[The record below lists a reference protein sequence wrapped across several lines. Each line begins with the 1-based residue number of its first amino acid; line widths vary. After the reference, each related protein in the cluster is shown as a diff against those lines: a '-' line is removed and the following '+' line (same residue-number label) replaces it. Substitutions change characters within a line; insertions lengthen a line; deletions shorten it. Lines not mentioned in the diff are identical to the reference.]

1 MDKLINREVSW
12 LAFNERVLQES
23 LDKNTPLIER
33 LRFLGIY
40 SNNLDEFFRVRMAT
54 VNRMIELKNKYI
66 EGFDGS
72 PKLLLSELQKEIK
85 NQRRKY
91 DISYQRILKELEA
104 HQIYHLNEKNIP
116 AAFLPQLEDY
126 FQNELKQD
134 IVPILLDKKRKFP
147 RLVDKEIYLAVSM
160 ENSTAKK
167 FRFALIQIPSS
178 HPRFYT
184 IKENDKS
191 YVLILDDIIRLFLNQ
206 IFALFKFDKISAYTF
221 KFTRDA
227 ELNLD
232 DDISISMYD
241 KMEESI
247 KQRKKG
253 EPVRFIYDEN
263 MNKELLNFLKDAIGI
278 SIFDHVAPSGRYHNF
293 KDLMQFPDFGIPN
306 FIFPKLPPLTHPDLT
321 NQVSIIKSVLK
332 KDILLHYPYHKF
344 DHLVDLLREAAIDP
358 KVQEIKINIYRVAKR
373 SQVINALIN
382 AIKNGKEVTVVME
395 LQARFDEE
403 NNMYWSTILREQ
415 GAKIIYGV
423 PGLKVHSKLIQIT
436 RKTGKTTQIIAH
448 IGTGNFHGGT
458 AKIYTDFGLLT
469 SNTLITKE
477 VVKVFNLLENNIER
491 GIYKQLLVSP
501 FNTRR
506 KFLQLI
512 NNEIKAVKKGKRA
525 SIDIKINN
533 LVDSKMIN
541 KLYEASKAGVKM
553 RLIVRGTCCLI
564 PGVIGLSENIEVR
577 SIVGRFLEHTRFF
590 IFHNDGDPIYLLSS
604 ADWMQR
610 NLDKRIEVSAPILD
624 NALKEEVQEI
634 FEMQWQDNVKA
645 RIIDP
650 EQKNRYYKDSRSENI
665 CFNAQV
671 EIHRYYER
679 KLASQSD

>member
-1 MDKLINREVSW
+1 MDKLINREISW

-23 LDKNTPLIER
+23 LDRNTPLIER

-54 VNRMIELKNKYI
+54 VNRMIELQNKYI

-72 PKLLLSELQKEIK
+72 PKLLLGVLQKEIK
-85 NQRRKY
+85 SQRRKY
-91 DISYQRILKELEA
+91 DLAYQRILKELEA
-104 HQIYHLNEKNIP
+104 HHIYHINEQNIP
-116 AAFLPQLEDY
+116 SEFLPHLNDY

-134 IVPILLDKKRKFP
+134 IVPIILDKKRKFP

-160 ENSTAKK
+160 ENPNSNK
-167 FRFALIQIPSS
+167 FKFALIQIPSNHS
-178 HPRFYT
+178 RFHT
-184 IKENDKS
+184 LEQDGKKFVI
-191 YVLILDDIIRLFLNQ
+191 ILDDIIRLFLKQ
-206 IFALFKFDKISAYTF
+206 IFAIFKFDSINAYTF

-232 DDISISMYD
+232 DDISISMFD

-253 EPVRFIYDEN
+253 EPVRFIYDED
-263 MNKELLNFLKDAIGI
+263 MNQELLHFLKNAIGI
-278 SIFDHVAPSGRYHNF
+278 SQFDHVAPSGRYHNF
-293 KDLMQFPDFGIPN
+293 KNLMQFPDFGNPD
-306 FIFPKLPPLTHPDLT
+306 FVFDKLPALPHPSLN
-321 NQVSIIKSVLK
+321 NQVSIIKTVLK

-344 DHLVDLLREAAIDP
+344 DHLVDFLREAAIDP
-358 KVQEIKINIYRVAKR
+358 KVQEIKINIYRVAKK
-373 SQVINALIN
+373 SQVINALVN

-403 NNMYWSTILREQ
+403 NNMYWSTVLREQ

-436 RKTGKTTQIIAH
+436 RKSGKSTQVIAH

-469 SNTLITKE
+469 SNPIITKE
-477 VVKVFNLLENNIER
+477 VKKVFNLLENNIER
-491 GIYKQLLVSP
+491 GIYRKLLVSP

-506 KFLQLI
+506 KFIQLI
-512 NNEIKAVKKGKRA
+512 NNEITNSKKEKKAA
-525 SIDIKINN
+525 IDIKINN

-541 KLYEASKAGVKM
+541 KLYDASNAGVKI
-553 RLIVRGTCCLI
+553 RLIVRGICCLI
-564 PGVIGLSENIEVR
+564 PGVPKLSENIEVR

-590 IFHNDGDPIYLLSS
+590 IFQNDDKPLFFISS
-604 ADWMQR
+604 ADWMLR

-624 NALKEEVQEI
+624 ENIQKEIRDI
-634 FEMQWQDNVKA
+634 FEMQWRDNVKA
-645 RIIDP
+645 RIIDK
-650 EQKNRYYKDSRSENI
+650 EQKNRYVKTQNSSDEAW
-665 CFNAQV
+665 NAQI
-671 EIHRYYER
+671 EIYNYY
-679 KLASQSD
+679 KSLLD